1 MEEEDREKEG
11 GGEGKRERSRGKKP
25 QRIKKKRIRRIRE
38 EADRKR
44 FTPGYCCEGAV
55 AMSPRRRS

>member
-1 MEEEDREKEG
+1 MEEEWEKEG
-11 GGEGKRERSRGKKP
+11 GGEVKRERRRGKKP
-25 QRIKKKRIRRIRE
+25 QRIKKKRIRRKRE

-44 FTPGYCCEGAV
+44 FTLGYCCEGAV